1 MLTES
6 ERFDRCL
13 AQILHHEGGEADH
26 PKDPGGATMKGVTLA
41 VFRTFKGNPNASKAE
56 LRAISDADLGAIYHR
71 NYWLAA
77 SCDKLPAGVDLMT
90 FDLAVNSGPA
100 RARRYLQEAVGAE
113 PDGQIGPLTLAR
125 VMALPPAELVTRI
138 SARRDKFFRSL
149 PTFATFGKGWM
160 RRLKEVTTKSLEW
173 AK

>member
-1 MLTES
+1 MLTER

-77 SCDKLPAGVDLMT
+77 SCDKLRPCGNTYRRESRSSSSNPLTPGMPSSA
-90 FDLAVNSGPA
+90 A
-100 RARRYLQEAVGAE
+100 RAAMLSAGCSE
-113 PDGQIGPLTLAR
+113 I
-125 VMALPPAELVTRI
+125 AL
-138 SARRDKFFRSL
+138 
-149 PTFATFGKGWM
+149 W
-160 RRLKEVTTKSLEW
+160 
-173 AK
+173 